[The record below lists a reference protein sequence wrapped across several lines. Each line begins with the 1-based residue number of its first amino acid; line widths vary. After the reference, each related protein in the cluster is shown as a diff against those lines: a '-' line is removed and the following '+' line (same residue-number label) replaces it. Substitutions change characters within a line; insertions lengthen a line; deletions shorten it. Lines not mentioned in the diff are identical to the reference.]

1 MSEKHQAIEGGLAPQ
16 RTTLLELVQSL
27 TDKGLMPEEVVRVVH
42 ESIDSN
48 RVVLIGNFRGGL
60 GVAVQ
65 VRAAFRAPDPPSER
79 TDRRA
84 FTPFRN

>member
-1 MSEKHQAIEGGLAPQ
+1 MSAIHRAIEDGLTPL

-27 TDKGLMPEEVVRVVH
+27 TDEGLTPDEVVRVVH
-42 ESIDSN
+42 ESIDSD

-60 GVAVQ
+60 GVTAQ
-65 VRAAFRAPDPPSER
+65 VRAVFRAPDPPSER